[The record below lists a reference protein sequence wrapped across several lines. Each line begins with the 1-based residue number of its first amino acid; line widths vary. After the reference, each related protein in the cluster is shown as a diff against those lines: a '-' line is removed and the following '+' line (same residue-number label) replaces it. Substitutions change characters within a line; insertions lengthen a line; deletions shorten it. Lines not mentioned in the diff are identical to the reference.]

1 MYQSKS
7 FYCPFCHAGPFPK
20 RFALASH
27 VSQCAQCSTAALA
40 QARKHI
46 NPPVDDRPSI
56 VAPQSPPAL
65 VFDNPSEPPE
75 LELDRSASPD
85 SETRPTKRPRNDDP
99 PSSYFNTFSLL
110 FPKEKSAGQAH
121 NYHGTPFETQFQSQT
136 QLGKEPWDPF
146 ADEDEWELADW
157 FMTAEVSQED
167 INKYLKLKI
176 TRQRTH
182 VSFKDKQQF
191 FKKVDALPCGPKWER
206 IIMTVKGDQLGPDGR
221 VLTESLEIWARDPVE
236 CVKEILGNPSFKD
249 EVSYSPRK
257 EYLDPEMR
265 QRVYT
270 EMATADWWWKVQE
283 RLPKG
288 ATIASVIIASDKTQ
302 LSRMGGDKSAWP
314 VYITIGNIGKATRRK
329 PSQHATI
336 LLGYLPVTKL
346 EIFSHT
352 ATRQLMGQDLFHRSM
367 KLLLEPLER
376 AGRAGVQMVC
386 PDGYAR
392 KVYPILAAY
401 IADHPEQCLVTCTK
415 ENRCPQCKYPGR
427 NQTDTLTILKCRASG
442 DPQAEEEARE
452 EGLRATYPPFW
463 ANLPHTDIFSCITPD
478 ILHQIH
484 KGMFKS
490 HLFEWCQAILGTAE
504 MDQRFSAMPSHPSLR
519 HFHRGVSHL
528 TQWTGKEAKQL
539 ERVFVGTMV
548 GAVDNR
554 TLTAIRALLDFFVL
568 AQYDTHTDES
578 LELMEESLSA
588 FHKNKHY
595 AFGNQRD
602 QFNFPKLHSLV
613 HYTSAIRSL
622 GTLDGYNTELPE
634 QLHIDFAK
642 KAYSASNKRDYIVQM
657 TVWLRRQE
665 AIHRLRSYIAWVR
678 PLIET
683 PRNPDGD
690 SDGEASDK

>member
-1 MYQSKS
+1 
-7 FYCPFCHAGPFPK
+7 
-20 RFALASH
+20 
-27 VSQCAQCSTAALA
+27 
-40 QARKHI
+40 
-46 NPPVDDRPSI
+46 
-56 VAPQSPPAL
+56 
-65 VFDNPSEPPE
+65 
-75 LELDRSASPD
+75 
-85 SETRPTKRPRNDDP
+85 
-99 PSSYFNTFSLL
+99 
-110 FPKEKSAGQAH
+110 
-121 NYHGTPFETQFQSQT
+121 
-136 QLGKEPWDPF
+136 
-146 ADEDEWELADW
+146 
-157 FMTAEVSQED
+157 
-167 INKYLKLKI
+167 
-176 TRQRTH
+176 
-182 VSFKDKQQF
+182 
-191 FKKVDALPCGPKWER
+191 
-206 IIMTVKGDQLGPDGR
+206 
-221 VLTESLEIWARDPVE
+221 
-236 CVKEILGNPSFKD
+236 
-249 EVSYSPRK
+249 
-257 EYLDPEMR
+257 
-265 QRVYT
+265 
-270 EMATADWWWKVQE
+270 
-283 RLPKG
+283 
-288 ATIASVIIASDKTQ
+288 
-302 LSRMGGDKSAWP
+302 MGGDKSAWP
-314 VYITIGNIGKATRRK
+314 VYITIGNIDKATRRK
-329 PSQHATI
+329 PSRHATI

-352 ATRQLMGQDLFHRSM
+352 ATRQLMGQDLFHRCM

-376 AGRAGVQMVC
+376 AGREGVRMVC
-386 PDGYAR
+386 PDGYVR

-415 ENRCPQCKYPGR
+415 ENRCPQCKVPADERGEPSWIHYPGR
-427 NQTDTLTILKCRASG
+427 SQSDTLTILKNRARG
-442 DPQAEEEARE
+442 DYEAEEEARE

-463 ANLPHTDIFSCITPD
+463 AELPHTDIFSCITPD

-490 HLFEWCQAILGTAE
+490 HLFQWCQDILGTAE

-622 GTLDGYNTELPE
+622 GTLDGYNSELPE
-634 QLHIDFAK
+634 RLHIDFAK
-642 KAYSASNKRDYIVQM
+642 KAYNASNKRDYINQM

-665 AIHRLRSYIAWVR
+665 AVHRLRSYLAWVR
-678 PLIET
+678 PRRET
-683 PRNPDGD
+683 PRNPDAD
-690 SDGEASDK
+690 SDGEAADNEAVQEATSRVPGANRFRIVKNPHFRRLSATVISTNFHAPRFLPSLREFLVDNLAPHLFRPPYITDRFDVFKTTVVRIDPISLKSRPFYERIRAFPSHESGLTGLSSGAARFDTVLVKISNQAANRGVRGKSIH